1 MKPIRRAG
9 LIIQEVEGEYL
20 VFDDKSNV
28 AAALN
33 LPATRVFQVCD
44 GTRDVDQII
53 DQLST
58 GDMPLSEDAVRL
70 ALAELAGNGLIDDA
84 PTEAGTSRRK
94 LLMALGAAAALAVP
108 AVELIKAPA
117 AAAVASGPTPT
128 PEPTTA
134 LPTTYEPT
142 TALPTTALP
151 TPEPTNRP
159 TTPEPSNNPV

>member
-151 TPEPTNRP
+151 TTARPTSEPTP
-159 TTPEPSNNPV
+159 APVNV